1 MGVTRA
7 LKSRRINF
15 RISEAEAELLHRG
28 AKRTGKNLTEFIVE
42 SACTV
47 AELEVAEQS
56 SFKLPPEKW
65 KAFLA
70 ALDNPARPTAELRRL
85 MTEPSAVELANRRK
99 A

>member
-1 MGVTRA
+1 MARA

-28 AKRTGKNLTEFIVE
+28 ARHRGKNLTDFIVE
-42 SACTV
+42 SACSV
-47 AELEVAEQS
+47 AELELAEQNRFRLS
-56 SFKLPPEKW
+56 PENW

-70 ALDNPARPTAELRRL
+70 ALDSPAKPTPELRRL
-85 MTEPSAVELANRRK
+85 MTEPSAIELAKPRK